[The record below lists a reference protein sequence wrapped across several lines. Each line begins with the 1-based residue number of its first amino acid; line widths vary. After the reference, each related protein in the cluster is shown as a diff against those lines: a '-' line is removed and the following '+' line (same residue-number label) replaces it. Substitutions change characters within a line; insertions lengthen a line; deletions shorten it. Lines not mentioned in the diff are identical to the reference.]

1 MGRALERYWRLSPAQ
16 GHGKSSTRVSYSAFR
31 QNNEPNFTIAELKFS
46 ISEIRFSHVD
56 NPKTINWRNEDR

>member
-31 QNNEPNFTIAELKFS
+31 QNNEPNFPIAELKFS
-46 ISEIRFSHVD
+46 NSEIRFSHVD
-56 NPKTINWRNEDR
+56 NPKNDKLAQ